1 MKHWIEKKYL
11 HPKLQ
16 KLKHCCPWLT
26 ANQIT
31 IGRVVPAALA
41 YALSSWWL
49 YLLAAVLDWVDGAWA
64 RANKEDGSLG
74 RILDPAMDKLIV
86 LSWLWALYWHNILP
100 VWWVAGMT
108 ALDLIS
114 QAAYGLPVFKQH
126 GANVLGKGK
135 KVLQDACI
143 LAGTIPMLGSDWAG
157 LLLKSSVW
165 AALLSLGA
173 KFQLRQTEKN
183 QGHRHCT

>member
-16 KLKHCCPWLT
+16 KLKRYCPWLT
-26 ANQIT
+26 ANKIT
-31 IGRVVPAALA
+31 IGRLAPAVLA
-41 YALSSWWL
+41 YAFSNPWF
-49 YLLAAVLDWVDGAWA
+49 YLLTALLDWIDGAWA
-64 RANKEDGSLG
+64 RANKEDSPFG

-86 LSWLWALYWHNILP
+86 LSWLWVLHWHNILP
-100 VWWVAGMT
+100 FWWVLGMT

-114 QAAYGLPVFKQH
+114 QAAYSLPIFKQH
-126 GANVLGKGK
+126 GANQLGKGK

-143 LAGTIPMLGSDWAG
+143 LAGMIPMLGSDWAG
-157 LLLKSSVW
+157 LLLKTSVW

-173 KFQLRQTEKN
+173 KFQLRQSEK
-183 QGHRHCT
+183 TPAL